1 MVPPSDNCSVIE
13 KISVTSCC
21 IPLLGSCFGVGT
33 ILSVYLVTEL
43 PPGIHTPPISLLGCQ
58 QPEHTVYQLG
68 FSVTGLLLGYCVLI
82 LFRNHF
88 YLPIQEYS
96 SLLALSS
103 WIGGIMAV
111 VGVTGQGVITLHPDF
126 LQNIKP
132 GGIGMTQQ
140 DRLHQ
145 QLALVFFVGAALHT
159 YSTCWFAYRGIPRNE
174 KMESDL
180 FSNASPTTGSQIS
193 LPATQQLFSTT
204 SRHLKTACVAVSLLA
219 APIAEMYH
227 PTRLANDTG
236 EDGIAPVNN
245 KRIVN
250 VIGLTQYVAVGA
262 YIVFF
267 GSYSLD
273 LFQLRQRLLQQQQ
286 QVHTGKKKDE

>member
-1 MVPPSDNCSVIE
+1 MVTLPDNSSVVE
-13 KISVTSCC
+13 KVSVTSCC

-33 ILSVYLVTEL
+33 ILAVYTVTEL

-58 QPEHTVYQLG
+58 QPEHTIYQLG

-88 YLPIQEYS
+88 YLQIQEYS
-96 SLLALSS
+96 PLLALSG

-111 VGVTGQGVITLHPDF
+111 VGVTGQGIITLHPDF

-159 YSTCWFAYRGIPRNE
+159 YSTCWFAYRGIPSNE

-180 FSNASPTTGSQIS
+180 SNASPTSGSPIS
-193 LPATQQLFSTT
+193 LPAKQPLFSTT

-227 PTRLANDTG
+227 PTRLKNDTG
-236 EDGIAPVNN
+236 ENGIAPVNN

-273 LFQLRQRLLQQQQ
+273 LFQLRQRLQQLQQTR
-286 QVHTGKKKDE
+286 TGKRKDE